1 MRCRRSLLVALL
13 LAVATTACASTSPS
27 KPSASPPPGAPAA
40 GARSEAEAE
49 SATAADRLAAA
60 PAATMAAGTA
70 HTSFG
75 AKITRPAGAS
85 APDPKGAGDPLSFD
99 GDGVIDFANGRGRT
113 NLDLTRLLAAQYVD
127 NVDGNFETVI
137 DGDIIYV
144 RSPFLASMVAAETPW
159 LKVDP
164 STIDS
169 GTGID
174 LGQLSGL
181 GSPESG
187 AHLGFLAG
195 VVKGSVTDLGTETI
209 RGSTTTHYRGTV
221 DLGAAVEAAG
231 ALVDAEQFKRFA
243 AALGPEL
250 VVDAFLDDDGR
261 LRRLSYDQPVPG
273 TPGGAS
279 QRVEV
284 EYFDFGA
291 PVDISI
297 PTPDQVTDLSDLL
310 GHR

>member
-1 MRCRRSLLVALL
+1 MRCRRPLLVALL

-27 KPSASPPPGAPAA
+27 KPAASPTSGAPAA
-40 GARSEAEAE
+40 DARSDNEAE
-49 SATAADRLAAA
+49 SAAAERRLAAA

-85 APDPKGAGDPLSFD
+85 APDPKGAGDPLGFE
-99 GDGVIDFANGRGRT
+99 GEGVIDFANGRGRT
-113 NLDLTRLLAAQYVD
+113 DLDLTRLLAAQYLD
-127 NVDGNFETVI
+127 DVDGNFETVI
-137 DGDIIYV
+137 DGDLVYL
-144 RSPFLASMVAAETPW
+144 RSPFLASMVAAETAW

-164 STIDS
+164 STIES

-181 GSPESG
+181 GAPESG
-187 AHLGFLAG
+187 AHLAFLAG
-195 VVKGSVTDLGTETI
+195 VVKGSVRDLGTETI
-209 RGSTTTHYRGTV
+209 RATTTTHYRGTV

-243 AALGPEL
+243 ATLGSEL

-261 LRRLSYDQPVPG
+261 LRRLSYDQPL
-273 TPGGAS
+273 PGGQGGVSRA
-279 QRVEV
+279 EV

-297 PTPDQVTDLSDLL
+297 PTPDQVTDLSNLL
-310 GHR
+310 GRQ